1 MTPEAKS
8 ELSNTIRKLRDRL
21 LTDLKNSS
29 ESTFQFATQA
39 SRARLSAT
47 ERVKRRRIE
56 DWIAEQVRTQA
67 GLEKKRSDSDF
78 RRDLEKQAAY
88 TLLNR
93 MVILRLMEG
102 MGLRKTKVATGGWN
116 SNVYKDFRQLAQA
129 LVQDD
134 ESEGLAFL
142 LQMIFEEL
150 AVDMP
155 GLYGPAGAA
164 ELIPIP
170 PATLRAVIE
179 AFDNPEL
186 ETCWS
191 DDMTLGWIYQ
201 YWNDPEREALDKK
214 INDGG
219 KIEPHEI
226 ASKTQMFT
234 ERYMVDWLLQNCLG
248 PMWLAMCKKHGW
260 APEAESSGTL
270 DLLEQR
276 RIDWR
281 AKRDAGE
288 VELTELMPLHNDME
302 RRWAYYLP
310 QPIPDDALDHAPA
323 SVRDL
328 RILDPAVGSGHFLV
342 VAFDL
347 LFALY
352 EEEAR
357 HLSTSTPLA
366 QNKGRGVGSEGFD
379 YTPKSITER
388 ILEHNLHGIDLDPRA
403 VQIAAAALWMKAQLR
418 CPEAQPSQINLVASN
433 LGITSLPDDDP
444 ALVELRRAVEAETG
458 IPAKL
463 TNQIIEALR
472 GADHLGSLLKIDKA
486 IEEAIEQFA
495 KELGS
500 DESAVQLDL
509 FATKEFEQQKLFFP
523 KEKTQ
528 VNIISEIESF
538 LSRHTRGDEL
548 GLRLRGEQLA
558 AGVRFLRINREN
570 RYDLVVANPP
580 YQGTSKMAQTS
591 YVEEHYS
598 LGKADLYAA
607 FLVRGLELVR
617 KGGVS
622 AMLTMRNWMFINQ
635 FAALRKKLLQEYDLR
650 AIHDLTT
657 GAFTEISPAQI
668 VVSVATSVFGNV
680 GHRDTAI
687 AQRVFQED
695 TVLLPGE
702 TQRKRSATLCHNGRI
717 EFNPSA
723 LKVVPDWPLIYW
735 WKDETLDL
743 YSTTLM
749 IGTVSS
755 AYFGATTGNN
765 SRFVRFA
772 FEVCQDFA
780 IDSTQTA
787 DQDWVPFINGAKGR
801 VWIED
806 LHETIC
812 WKRRGMTYRVFCETS
827 TGANFRSPKLHFR
840 KGVAFSM
847 IGASFTA
854 RVHRFPS
861 IFGNMGSSVFPRNVA
876 ETVCSMN
883 STRAREIL
891 QSLNPGVHFEVGDVN
906 RLPIFKI
913 NSASKIFETVENFF
927 TEHERHRES
936 SVEFRCPGRSAWR
949 HVQEWAQLAVDR
961 PDGTELPDYA
971 PEYDTASP
979 KDHISFAIGCAVGRF
994 GLNYQGI
1001 LNPEGNDLS
1010 HALPAGIL
1018 FLDGSLDDNDLSDCL
1033 GHAAAK
1039 CIHAKWAE
1047 FGSLIAPK
1055 ASLRDWLRDKFFSD
1069 VHKPMY
1075 ENRPIH
1081 WPVSSSKKTYVAL
1094 VNIHRMNKQS
1104 LRVLIAD
1111 HLDPVLRRLDGQLS
1125 DLKEARRFNDKKTVR
1140 DAEDRY
1146 ATLQRQ
1152 QAELVEFIANVRE
1165 CAEKGPPPT
1174 DEHCKKREVD
1184 ARYDPD
1190 LDDGVMINSAA
1201 LWPLLEPQW
1210 KDPKKWW
1217 RELCLA
1223 EPKGN
1228 KDYDWSHLAMRYFP
1242 DRVDA
1247 KCKDEPSLGVAHGC
1261 FWKYHPERAW
1271 AWELRLQHEI
1281 AADFRIEEKPYRGDG
1296 GDSEHRTR
1304 FLKENPKKAL
1314 EIAEK
1319 EIVRRRRD
1327 ADGGIVGDFALIE
1340 SGLWSALP
1348 EDCWELENR
1357 IITKQK
1363 SEFVLL
1369 APDEKVSR
1377 LKLLAEKPQLAEARS
1392 KIFAKFK
1399 KSTPLFDALDVSA
1412 RNS

>member
-39 SRARLSAT
+39 SKARLSAA

-56 DWIAEQVRTQA
+56 DWIAEQIRTQA
-67 GLEKKRSDSDF
+67 GLKKKRSDADF

-116 SNVYKDFRQLAQA
+116 STVYKDFRQLARA
-129 LVQDD
+129 LVQGD

-179 AFDNPEL
+179 AFDKPEL

-234 ERYMVDWLLQNCLG
+234 ERYMVDWLLQNSLG

-260 APEAESSGTL
+260 SPEAESSGTL

-288 VELTELMPLHNDME
+288 VELTELMPLYNEME
-302 RRWAYYLP
+302 RLWAYYLP
-310 QPIPDDALDHAPA
+310 QPIPDDAVEHAPV

-328 RILDPAVGSGHFLV
+328 KILDPAVGSGHFLV

-357 HLSTSTPLA
+357 HVTASTPLA
-366 QNKGRGVGSEGFD
+366 PDKGRGAGGEGFS

-403 VQIAAAALWMKAQLR
+403 VQIAAAALWMKAQLK
-418 CPEAQPSQINLVASN
+418 CPEAQPSQLNLVASN
-433 LGITSLPDDDP
+433 LGIASLPDNDP

-472 GADHLGSLLKIDKA
+472 GADHLGSLLKVDKA
-486 IEEAIEQFA
+486 IEEAIDQFA

-500 DESAVQLDL
+500 GESAVQLDL
-509 FATKEFEQQKLFFP
+509 FATKDFEQQKLLFP
-523 KEKTQ
+523 KEKAQ
-528 VNIISEIESF
+528 VNIVTEIESF

-548 GLRLRGEQLA
+548 GLRLRGAQLA
-558 AGVRFLRINREN
+558 AGVRFLRINHEDS
-570 RYDLVVANPP
+570 YDLVVANPP
-580 YQGTSKMAQTS
+580 YQGTSKISLAAYIDTN
-591 YVEEHYS
+591 YT
-598 LGKADLYAA
+598 LGKADLYSA
-607 FLVRGLELVR
+607 FLLRGLQLA
-617 KGGVS
+617 KQGGVS

-635 FAALRKKLLQEYDLR
+635 FAALREILMDRYHLR
-650 AIHDLTT
+650 ALGDFDR
-657 GAFTEISPAQI
+657 GAFEDILDE
-668 VVSVATSVFGNV
+668 VVSVAVTVFGKTKRLEKSV
-680 GHRDTAI
+680 AQCPTDRDD
-687 AQRVFQED
+687 RSRD
-695 TVLLPGE
+695 NLR
-702 TQRKRSATLCHNGRI
+702 TQRKRAATLCQRDRL
-717 EFNPSA
+717 EFVPSV
-723 LKVVPDWPLIYW
+723 LKIVPEWPLIYW
-735 WKDETLDL
+735 WDDNLLNTYANFQK
-743 YSTTLM
+743 
-749 IGTVSS
+749 IGDIGV
-755 AYFGATTGNN
+755 AKLGLNTGNN
-765 SRFVRFA
+765 SQFVRKPW
-772 FEVCQDFA
+772 EVNFMPGMDLDRTKWA
-780 IDSTQTA
+780 PYIM
-787 DQDWVPFINGAKGR
+787 GAKGLR
-801 VWIED
+801 WYEPLQNVVRWDFGGFPLKERAINSAGT
-806 LHETIC
+806 TIRNPEC
-812 WKRRGMTYRVFCETS
+812 FG
-827 TGANFRSPKLHFR
+827 KL
-840 KGVAFSM
+840 GIAYTT
-847 IGASFTA
+847 IGSSFTA
-854 RVHRFPS
+854 RLHRYPS
-861 IFGNMGSSVFPRNVA
+861 ICDNGGTSVYSSSTLKVLM
-876 ETVCSMN
+876 TLN
-883 STRAREIL
+883 SELSRYVL
-891 QSLNPGVHFEVGDVN
+891 SSLNPTVNFQAGDIN
-906 RLPIFKI
+906 RLPIVPVVEADRIFKMLE
-913 NSASKIFETVENFF
+913 SSFAV
-927 TEHERHRES
+927 HESHREP
-936 SVEFRCPGRSAWR
+936 SVEFRGPGPSDWSS
-949 HVQEWAQLAVDR
+949 VQEWAQLAVDR
-961 PDGTELPDYA
+961 RLGEPLQ
-971 PEYDTASP
+971 EYEAKYDPVPSS
-979 KDHISFAIGCAVGRF
+979 DHFSFAIGCALGRF
-994 GLNYQGI
+994 NI
-1001 LNPEGNDLS
+1001 RNEGRS
-1010 HALPAGIL
+1010 HKESGEFSNSLPAGIL
-1018 FLDGSLDDNDLSDCL
+1018 FLDGSLEEDEQSDSL
-1033 GHAAAK
+1033 GHPASRL
-1039 CIHAKWAE
+1039 IHKMWDE
-1047 FGSLIAPK
+1047 FGSPIATVK
-1055 ASLRDWLRDKFFSD
+1055 SLREWLRDDFFL
-1069 VHKPMY
+1069 VHKSMY
-1075 ENRPIH
+1075 ENRPIY
-1081 WPVSSSKKTYVAL
+1081 WPLSSSRKTYLAL
-1094 VNIHRMNKQS
+1094 VSIHRMDNQT
-1104 LRVLIAD
+1104 LRLLIAD

-1125 DLKEARRFNDKKTVR
+1125 DLKEARGGSDRKSVR

-1146 ATLQRQ
+1146 AALQKLQ
-1152 QAELVEFIANVRE
+1152 VELVDLIATVHE

-1174 DEHCKKREVD
+1174 DESCPKREVD

-1223 EPKGN
+1223 DPKGN

-1242 DRVDA
+1242 TRVDA
-1247 KCKDEPSLGVAHGC
+1247 KCKEDPSLGVAHGC

-1271 AWELRLQHEI
+1271 AWELRLQQEI
-1281 AADFRIEEKPYRGDG
+1281 AADFRIEEKPYRGDA

-1304 FLKENPKKAL
+1304 FLQECSKRAL
-1314 EIAEK
+1314 EIVEK

-1327 ADGGIVGDFALIE
+1327 ADGNVVSEFALIE

-1348 EDCWELENR
+1348 EESWALENR

-1363 SEFVLL
+1363 SGFVLL
-1369 APDEKVSR
+1369 APDEKDSR
-1377 LKLLAEKPQLAEARS
+1377 MTLLAEKPQLAEARK

-1399 KSTPLFDALDVSA
+1399 KSTPLFDAMDA
-1412 RNS
+1412 